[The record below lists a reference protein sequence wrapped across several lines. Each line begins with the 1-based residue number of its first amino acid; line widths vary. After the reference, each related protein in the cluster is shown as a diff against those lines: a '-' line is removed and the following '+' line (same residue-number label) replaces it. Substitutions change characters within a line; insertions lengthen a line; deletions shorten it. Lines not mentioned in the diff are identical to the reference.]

1 MQVGD
6 LVQRLNYGGQPMPL
20 LGIVLTDGKRHVK
33 VFWND
38 DYGTFWTDIKLLA
51 RLSNNEK

>member
-6 LVQRLNYGGQPMPL
+6 LVQRLNYGGQPMPM

-51 RLSNNEK
+51 RLSNDEK